1 MATPDFS
8 KVWAS
13 NSPLP
18 EYTFSD
24 ADYVTGWDFVGS
36 APPTKNEFDAWFKM
50 VDTKLNWLYGQLQDT
65 ASKLYPV
72 GSVYISF
79 NPTSPQT
86 LFGGTWV
93 RMKDRVLMASGD
105 TYAPNTTGGSATVT
119 LNENQLPSHNHS
131 LTTNG
136 SHTHSAS
143 SANAGNHNHSV
154 SGTIANAGDHT
165 HTWSGSSE
173 SAGEHTHTFTGSS
186 ALAGN
191 HTHTFTGSSASAG
204 NHSHTAT
211 TSGAGN
217 HNHTATTSTAGN
229 HSHTRGS
236 MNITGSF
243 SGVGERYNGIP
254 NTVSGAFYVANTS
267 ANPTQGA
274 EVRNGGDRDDYFG
287 FDASRSWTGSTST
300 AGNHTHT
307 LTTTT
312 NGNHTHTLT
321 TNTTGSHT
329 HTITGSNAN
338 NGAHT
343 HTITGSNATNGEHTH
358 TISGSNT
365 NAGTHTHTWSGSI
378 GNNGTHNHTIS
389 VVANG
394 NHTHTVGNTG
404 GGLPVNTLPPYQ
416 TVYMWR
422 RTA

>member
-18 EYTFSD
+18 EYIFSD
-24 ADYVTGWDFVGS
+24 ADYLTGWDFVGS

-50 VDTKLNWLYGQLQDT
+50 VDEKLNYLYGQLRNT

-79 NPTSPQT
+79 NSTSPQT
-86 LFGGTWV
+86 LFGVTWT
-93 RMKDRVLMASGD
+93 RLKDRVLMASGD
-105 TYAPNTTGGSATVT
+105 TYAPNTTGGSATVKLT
-119 LNENQLPSHNHS
+119 VNQLPPHNHP

-143 SANAGNHNHSV
+143 SANNGNHNHTV
-154 SGTIANAGDHT
+154 SGTIANAGDHN
-165 HTWSGSSE
+165 HTWSGSSA
-173 SAGEHTHTFTGSS
+173 SAGGHTHTFTGSS
-186 ALAGN
+186 ASAGN

-204 NHSHTAT
+204 SHT
-211 TSGAGN
+211 
-217 HNHTATTSTAGN
+217 HTITASTASVGA
-229 HSHTRGS
+229 HTHTRGT
-236 MNITGSF
+236 MNITGWFDVTDAWGS
-243 SGVGERYNGIP
+243 
-254 NTVSGAFYVANTS
+254 TGAFTNESYESAHNEWKEGGEYNTKV
-267 ANPTQGA
+267 NF
-274 EVRNGGDRDDYFG
+274 N
-287 FDASRSWTGSTST
+287 ASRSWSGATSS
-300 AGNHTHT
+300 
-307 LTTTT
+307 
-312 NGNHTHTLT
+312 NGNHTHAVTASAS
-321 TNTTGSHT
+321 NAGQHT

-338 NGAHT
+338 NGNHT
-343 HTITGSNATNGEHTH
+343 HTITGSNATNGAHTH

-365 NAGTHTHTWSGSI
+365 SAGTHTHTWSGSI

-404 GGLPVNTLPPYQ
+404 GGQPVNTLPPYQ